1 MRILFINEE
10 ERKREM
16 YRRYIEMRKQRDRKR
31 KEISFM

>member
-16 YRRYIEMRKQRDRKR
+16 HRRYIEMRKKRDRKR
-31 KEISFM
+31 KEISFI